1 LRQAGKLSTARSL
14 IQQGVERCPTSE
26 DVWLECSRLQTP
38 ENAKAVL
45 ARGVAA
51 LPNSVKLWV
60 QASRLEADDAAR
72 ARVLRKALERIPTSV
87 RLWKVDSTPF
97 CLLIGLITSVTLNSK
112 SGRRCLKMFVC

>member
-1 LRQAGKLSTARSL
+1 MLAQAGKLSIARQL
-14 IQQGVERCPTSE
+14 IQQGVEKCPTSE

-51 LPNSVKLWV
+51 IPHSVKLWM
-60 QASRLEADDAAR
+60 QASRLEIDKSAK

-87 RLWKVDSTPF
+87 RLWKV
-97 CLLIGLITSVTLNSK
+97 
-112 SGRRCLKMFVC
+112 